1 MSGNA
6 GGGVRASR
14 PSVKVA
20 RDERGVA
27 TVWLDNP
34 GRKNA
39 LTPAMCHDLVACMA
53 ELDRDPSVRVV
64 VLRGRD
70 GDFSA
75 GAAIDDV
82 ENVLYAERSAESA
95 VGEDLLTAADEA
107 ISAVRCPV
115 IAAVEGICMG
125 GAWQVA
131 AAADI
136 ILASTTA
143 RLAITPAKLGIVY
156 PRRGLERL
164 VRHVG
169 ADRAKYIL
177 FLAEEISVHDA
188 HTWGLVTTTVP
199 AETFDDEVLRVADLI
214 QTRSQYSSV
223 HHKALIDAYVSPP
236 SRGGRYDQEWA
247 RAWAGALESA
257 DLPEGRRAF
266 LDKRMPEFRWTR
278 DRDVQRPG
286 VEMS

>member
-82 ENVLYAERSAESA
+82 ENVLYAER
-95 VGEDLLTAADEA
+95 GEGSPAGVDLLTAADDA

-164 VRHVG
+164 VQHVG

-177 FLAEEISVHDA
+177 FLAEEISVEDAEAWGLITTAAPA
-188 HTWGLVTTTVP
+188 HTFN
-199 AETFDDEVLRVADLI
+199 EEVVRVADLM

-223 HHKALIDAYVSPP
+223 KHKALIDAYASHGE
-236 SRGGRYDQEWA
+236 GGDGYGEEWA
-247 RAWAGALESA
+247 HAWIGALESA

-266 LDKRMPEFRWTR
+266 LEKRSPQFRWTR
-278 DRDVQRPG
+278 EDTSHHVT
-286 VEMS
+286 VEPF